1 MASFTTKVGVT
12 YGTFVIANYLS
23 NFILFPDK
31 KLDYGFLNRIIG
43 REVNN
48 EWCALSLSSSPFFF
62 SPLVPVPS
70 SHPSLFSFYI
80 HPHSEFLNGQV
91 DGVFIS
97 SPLPSSSPL
106 RYFSPI
112 SWAHMDL
119 VPSLVSFHYSV
130 ITSCT
135 SHLLLPPLLIADKR
149 TLK

>member
-48 EWCALSLSSSPFFF
+48 EWYALSLSLSSPFFF

-70 SHPSLFSFYI
+70 SHPSLFSFFI
-80 HPHSEFLNGQV
+80 HPHNELLNGQV
-91 DGVFIS
+91 EGVFIS
-97 SPLPSSSPL
+97 SPSLFFPSS
-106 RYFSPI
+106 
-112 SWAHMDL
+112 
-119 VPSLVSFHYSV
+119 
-130 ITSCT
+130 
-135 SHLLLPPLLIADKR
+135 LLLSYILGTWILSLRKYPFIILSSLLALLIFSF
-149 TLK
+149 LLS